1 MYEISA
7 PCQCLPYIVYI
18 WIDIIQQLQVEI
30 DEIDE
35 IDDVDDVNDVDDVDD
50 VDEVDGANK
59 NYMKQ
64 MMQTEV
70 DVVDEVDEDECSR
83 EFANLALELL
93 VLFFR
98 LIISM
103 QS

>member
-30 DEIDE
+30 DEID
-35 IDDVDDVNDVDDVDD
+35 DVDDVDD
-50 VDEVDGANK
+50 VDELDGANK

>member
-30 DEIDE
+30 DEID
-35 IDDVDDVNDVDDVDD
+35 DVDDVNDVDDVDD

-59 NYMKQ
+59 NYMKQMKQ